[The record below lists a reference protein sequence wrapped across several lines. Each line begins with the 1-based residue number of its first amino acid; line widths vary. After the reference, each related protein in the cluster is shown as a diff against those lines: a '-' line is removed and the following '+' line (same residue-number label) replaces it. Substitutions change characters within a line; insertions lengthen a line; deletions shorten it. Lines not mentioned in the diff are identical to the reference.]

1 MQIFFTDSKH
11 TRQHDYLKLE
21 TRLLEPVYLTVIDL
35 SSTKHRFLL
44 LNHPCTGWFIQLD
57 DKPLVNGLSCEKNT
71 YTDRRN
77 KLHHAKY
84 FIPDIPR
91 ITRWVQQK
99 LRRSTLVNR
108 ETFVETVYG
117 GRAEEILRFI
127 KFRSRNSA
135 IHSLLYS
142 RTTSGVPERLMVEYH
157 PVHRMK
163 ARDRDRDWDRVG
175 ETIIKTKADTCTV
188 YNLGTRW
195 SRFYISSLVNPSL
208 GLSFFTLCTRSM
220 VGKVGFDIGGR
231 AAASGNDVTRV
242 QKRMK
247 KLNDPLRHLRRLT
260 TTFFSLDSVAT
271 AARLKELRFRN

>member
-21 TRLLEPVYLTVIDL
+21 TRLLEPVYLTVIDW

-163 ARDRDRDWDRVG
+163 ARDRDRDRESGRNDHKDKSRHVYGVQSWNALISILHLVPRQSFSRPVFLHSLY
-175 ETIIKTKADTCTV
+175 TI
-188 YNLGTRW
+188 NGW
-195 SRFYISSLVNPSL
+195 Q
-208 GLSFFTLCTRSM
+208 G
-220 VGKVGFDIGGR
+220 
-231 AAASGNDVTRV
+231 
-242 QKRMK
+242 
-247 KLNDPLRHLRRLT
+247 
-260 TTFFSLDSVAT
+260 
-271 AARLKELRFRN
+271 RFRYRWASSS

>member
-1 MQIFFTDSKH
+1 M
-11 TRQHDYLKLE
+11 
-21 TRLLEPVYLTVIDL
+21 IDL

-44 LNHPCTGWFIQLD
+44 LNHSCTGWFIQLD

-71 YTDRRN
+71 CTDRRN

-91 ITRWVQQK
+91 ITRWFQQK
-99 LRRSTLVNR
+99 LRGSTLVNR
-108 ETFVETVYG
+108 KTSVETVYG
-117 GRAEEILRFI
+117 GRTEEILRFI
-127 KFRSRNSA
+127 KFRSRNLV
-135 IHSLLYS
+135 IHSFLYS

-163 ARDRDRDWDRVG
+163 ARDRDRDRVG
-175 ETIIKTKADTCTV
+175 ETIIETKADACTV
-188 YNLGTRW
+188 YNLETRW

-208 GLSFFTLCTRSM
+208 GLSFFTLWTRSM

-231 AAASGNDVTRV
+231 AAANGNDVTRV
-242 QKRMK
+242 QKQWQNLMI
-247 KLNDPLRHLRRLT
+247 LYVIYEGWPLL
-260 TTFFSLDSVAT
+260 FFSLDSVAT